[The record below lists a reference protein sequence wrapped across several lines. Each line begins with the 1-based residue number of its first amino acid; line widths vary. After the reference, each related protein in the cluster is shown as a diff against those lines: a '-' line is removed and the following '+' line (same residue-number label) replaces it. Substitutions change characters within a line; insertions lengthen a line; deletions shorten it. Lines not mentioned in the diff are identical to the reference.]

1 MSSPLI
7 PSSNMPW
14 FENPEERRRI
24 DEDNQRFKQLNE
36 SATPE
41 QTEEMKNEASEI
53 FWKSFDPNENI
64 IDVSELEKQD
74 EFENPEDI
82 LNSLDSVDSDNQ
94 NLDTEESLV
103 SEASNDDT
111 EELTISN
118 NPNNE
123 SNSIEQA
130 SISSSESISP
140 YSPVVDRLLSI
151 NQITQEEHQEILSKL
166 NSYTR
171 EEWKNYFLAMVENID
186 NQDIKNNIVD
196 SFESN
201 NDINESNFDKSD
213 FYKDSTDLNID
224 LDNWV
229 WGLEIMLAKNYIDIP
244 NPEWESN
251 KDENISQSMDVTLNT
266 ILTNN
271 SKDFIQNNS
280 DLIAEIKSQTNLN
293 DKYNSLKKLYKE
305 DLKED
310 AKIGWKKWL
319 EESKRKK
326 NSLIEKAKKLNE
338 EINEAKNIEDTQL
351 KEKKLEELNKQKQ
364 EIIDEWN
371 WIDNFEAE
379 ILSLSGWDIDKTSE
393 STKNNETN

>member
-41 QTEEMKNEASEI
+41 QTEQIKNEASEI

-74 EFENPEDI
+74 DFENPDDI
-82 LNSLDSVDSDNQ
+82 LNNLDSVDSNIQ
-94 NLDTEESLV
+94 NLDSEQTLVNESSNNTDELIV
-103 SEASNDDT
+103 GSSSND
-111 EELTISN
+111 
-118 NPNNE
+118 E
-123 SNSIEQA
+123 SNSIEEA
-130 SISSSESISP
+130 NTRSSDSISP

-151 NQITQEEHQEILSKL
+151 NEITEEEHQEILSKL

-171 EEWKNYFLAMVENID
+171 EEGKNYFLAMVENID
-186 NQDIKNNIVD
+186 NKDIKNNIVD

-201 NDINESNFDKSD
+201 SNINESNFDKSD

-244 NPEWESN
+244 SPEWKSN
-251 KDENISQSMDVTLNT
+251 KDENINQSMDVTLNT

-280 DLIAEIKSQTNLN
+280 DLIDEIKSQTNLN

-338 EINEAKNIEDTQL
+338 EIKDAKNIEDNEL

-379 ILSLSGWDIDKTSE
+379 ILSLSWWDIDKSNE